1 MTSGI
6 RTIIYPTTNQ
16 AAATATYRALFGSEP
31 VVDMP
36 YYVQFSD
43 AGQDIGLDPNGH
55 AAGLV
60 GPTPHWH
67 VDDLRATLASLIE
80 AGATEQQ
87 EARDVGGGRL
97 VASVLDVDGNPI
109 GLLQDA

>member
-1 MTSGI
+1 MTSGA
-6 RTIIYPTTNQ
+6 RTIIYPTKDL
-16 AAATATYRALFGSEP
+16 AAATNTFRALFGAEP
-31 VVDMP
+31 VVEMP

-43 AGQDIGLDPNGH
+43 AGQDIGLDPSGH

-67 VDDLRATLASLIE
+67 VDDLRATLARLVE

-87 EARDVGGGRL
+87 PARDVGNGRL
-97 VASVLDVDGNPI
+97 VASVLDTDGNPI
-109 GLLQDA
+109 GLLQDP

>member
-1 MTSGI
+1 MTSGV
-6 RTIIYPTTNQ
+6 RTIIYPTKDL
-16 AAATATYRALFGSEP
+16 AAATATFRALLASDP
-31 VVDMP
+31 VVETP
-36 YYVQFSD
+36 YYVQFTD
-43 AGQDIGLDPNGH
+43 ADQAIGIDPNGH

-67 VDDLRATLASLIE
+67 VDDIRSTFARLLE

-87 EARDVGGGRL
+87 AVRDVGGGRL